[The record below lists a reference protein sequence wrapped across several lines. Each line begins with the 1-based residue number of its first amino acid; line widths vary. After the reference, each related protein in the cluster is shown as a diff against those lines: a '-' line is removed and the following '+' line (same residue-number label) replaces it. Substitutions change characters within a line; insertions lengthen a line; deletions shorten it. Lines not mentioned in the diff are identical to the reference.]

1 MSIASFSETSQT
13 SNTSFSQLSGVKIS
27 FDNLGGDLTEKTS
40 GDETFDKFESR
51 VLTLSGVID
60 NQTPILS
67 FLTQIK
73 SISL

>member
-13 SNTSFSQLSGVKIS
+13 SNTSFSQLPGIKIS
-27 FDNLGGDLTEKTS
+27 FDNLGGDLTETS

-51 VLTLSGVID
+51 VLTLSGVIE